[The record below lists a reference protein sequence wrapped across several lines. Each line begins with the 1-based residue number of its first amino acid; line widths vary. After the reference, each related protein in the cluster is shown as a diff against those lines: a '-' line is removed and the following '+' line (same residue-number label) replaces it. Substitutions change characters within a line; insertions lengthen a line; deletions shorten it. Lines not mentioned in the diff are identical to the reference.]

1 MSSSIAKY
9 FSSKVSSSNK
19 RKPSSS
25 SPDSSPPDRH
35 SDRGGAQGLKKQ
47 RTVSECSVPD
57 SNTEMEEIK
66 TNIDCMKEK
75 LNFICGMREDVQNLC
90 EEISKISET
99 LSRKVDILESAIF
112 SLQQD
117 KDKLS
122 EEVQQVK
129 KENTSLRSQME
140 AGRKENRDLRAVQND
155 NEQHGR
161 LWNVRVH
168 GIREGT
174 RPAEEAMSLEM
185 NRRK

>member
-1 MSSSIAKY
+1 
-9 FSSKVSSSNK
+9 
-19 RKPSSS
+19 
-25 SPDSSPPDRH
+25 
-35 SDRGGAQGLKKQ
+35 
-47 RTVSECSVPD
+47 
-57 SNTEMEEIK
+57 MEEIK

-75 LNFICGMREDVQNLC
+75 LNFICGMREGVQNLR

-155 NEQHGR
+155 NEQHGQ
-161 LWNVRVH
+161 LWNVRVQVSGRGH
-168 GIREGT
+168 GLQRRRTTMNIPCGRVWVGGGVGVSFT
-174 RPAEEAMSLEM
+174 MCASLDPAKISSLSIQCCETVAA
-185 NRRK
+185 